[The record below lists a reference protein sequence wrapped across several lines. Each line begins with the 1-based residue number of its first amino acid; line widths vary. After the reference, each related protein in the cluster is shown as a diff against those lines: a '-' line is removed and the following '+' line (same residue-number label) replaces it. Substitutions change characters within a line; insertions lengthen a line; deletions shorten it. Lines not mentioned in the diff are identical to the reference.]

1 MPDAPAPG
9 PMKDRRTTRTRC
21 SKPAATLA
29 ALLVVSASV
38 SATPANRLALKRHF
52 GEFLP
57 DSLNDC
63 SACHVAGGDHAGDSL
78 KQIPHN
84 AFGGRLRE
92 LGETAEGEAPPSIGD
107 RIQRA
112 AREDSDGDGV
122 DNLSE
127 LLLGALPGDSTDTPT
142 PHALETV
149 AARETAFLNHQQ
161 SQYPWRPFEPVKLP
175 AVPVTGNDAWARNP
189 IDAFIAEQHE
199 ERGLKPR
206 PPARP
211 EVLIRR
217 IHLDL
222 IGLSPSPDEVKAFV
236 ADPSDEA
243 YEQIVDRLLAHPRYG
258 ERWGRHWMDV
268 WRYSDWSGYKKAI
281 RDSQRHIWRWR
292 DWIVESLNAN
302 KPYDRMIHEM
312 LAADEIAPSDE
323 DALRAT
329 GFIARNWKASGREKW
344 LTDLVDHTMQGFM
357 GVTFG
362 CAKCHEHKYD
372 PIPQEEY
379 YRLRAIFA
387 PHGVRTER
395 LPGQPDLLQDGLP
408 RAYEHNPSAVVY
420 MLKRGD
426 ERHPIKDRKI
436 EPGVPAIFG
445 GAFKP
450 EPVALPKFAYEP
462 DQRPF
467 VIAETNAASRALVAK
482 AETALQSLK
491 AKTPTPDAL
500 NQARLSLNA
509 AKSRHAALA
518 ATLEVER
525 IEDNGEKDS
534 KEWKDAAAKAQKL
547 QREAS
552 LAEAEHRLSAARAAE
567 AKSQAAADKA
577 KAAAKGKA
585 TSATKKTAAAL
596 AAARKKTEAAD
607 KAMEKAQAEMKKRI
621 SVAYTPRKTTK
632 YSPTSTGRRTAF
644 ARWLTDRANPLA
656 ARVAMN
662 HIWLRRFGAAIV
674 PTVGEFGANGVPPTH
689 PALLDWLAAEFMEGG
704 WNMKAMHKLISLSS
718 AYRMA
723 TTPDPDNAA
732 IDPDNRMLWRMNS
745 RRMEAEVVRDNL
757 LHICGALD
765 NAMGGPDIPNTQGQ
779 TSRRSS
785 IHLRHAHEKLV
796 EFLQIFD
803 GPNVVECYE
812 RKKTVQPHQA
822 LALANSRLT
831 FTHARALADELSGR
845 GADNETFVRSAFL
858 RVLSREPTAEESGI
872 CDDFLKQQSD
882 WLTNGGSGATPDP
895 ARRAR
900 QNLVMTLFNHND
912 FVTVR

>member
-1 MPDAPAPG
+1 MR
-9 PMKDRRTTRTRC
+9 DRRMTGIRC
-21 SKPAATLA
+21 SKLAAALA
-29 ALLVVSASV
+29 ALVVLSASA
-38 SATPANRLALKRHF
+38 SATPANRLALRRHF
-52 GEFLP
+52 GGFLP
-57 DSLNDC
+57 GRLDDC
-63 SACHVAGGDHAGDSL
+63 STCHVEGGDHAADSL
-78 KQIPHN
+78 AEFPHN
-84 AFGGRLRE
+84 AFGDRLHE
-92 LGETAEGEAPPSIGD
+92 LGRAVVGEAPPSIGD
-107 RIQRA
+107 RIERA
-112 AREDSDGDGV
+112 AREDSDGDGI
-122 DNLSE
+122 DNLTE
-127 LLLGALPGDSTDTPT
+127 LLLGTFPGNAEDQPT
-142 PHALETV
+142 PHVLETFT
-149 AARETAFLNHQQ
+149 ARLTAFQ
-161 SQYPWRPFEPVKLP
+161 SHRRSLYPWRPFEPVRRPEVP
-175 AVPVTGNDAWARNP
+175 AVANAAWARNP
-189 IDAFIAEQHE
+189 IDAFIAARHE
-199 ERGLKPR
+199 ARGLRPR

-222 IGLSPSPDEVKAFV
+222 IGFSPSPEEVKAFV

-268 WRYSDWSGYKKAI
+268 WRYSDWAGYKKAI

-312 LAADEIAPSDE
+312 LAADEIAPLDE

-362 CAKCHEHKYD
+362 CARCHEHKYD

-379 YRLRAIFA
+379 YRVRAIFA

-408 RAYEHNPSAVVY
+408 RAYEQNPSATVY
-420 MLKRGD
+420 LLKRGD
-426 ERHPIKDRKI
+426 ERHPVKDRKI

-445 GAFKP
+445 GAFEP
-450 EPVALPKFAYEP
+450 ESVALPRFAYEP
-462 DQRPF
+462 DKRPF
-467 VIAETNAASRALVAK
+467 VIAETNAASRALVAG
-482 AETALQSLK
+482 AEAALKSLK
-491 AKTPTPDAL
+491 AKKAGLEAL
-500 NQARLSLNA
+500 QLAGLKLKAAR
-509 AKSRHAALA
+509 SRHAALA

-525 IEDNGEKDS
+525 LEDDGGKGGD
-534 KEWKDAAAKAQKL
+534 EWKDAAMKARKL

-552 LAEAEHRLSAARAAE
+552 LAGAEHGLMAARAAE
-567 AKSQAAADKA
+567 AKSSVALEKA
-577 KAAAKGKA
+577 KAAAKGRA
-585 TSATKKTAAAL
+585 TSATKKSAAAL
-596 AAARKKTEAAD
+596 AAAKKKREAAG
-607 KAMEKAQAEMKKRI
+607 KAMETAKAEMAKKVT
-621 SVAYTPRKTTK
+621 VAYTPRKTVK
-632 YSPTSTGRRTAF
+632 YSPTSTGRRSAF
-644 ARWLTDRANPLA
+644 ARWLTDRANPLT

-662 HIWLRRFGAAIV
+662 HIWLRRFGSGIV
-674 PTVGEFGANGVPPTH
+674 PTVGEFGANGAPPTH
-689 PALLDWLAAEFMEGG
+689 PALLDWLSAEFMEGG
-704 WNMKAMHKLISLSS
+704 WDMKAMHKLIALSA

-723 TTPDPDNAA
+723 TTPDADNAA
-732 IDPDNRMLWRMNS
+732 IDPDNELLWRMNS

-757 LHICGALD
+757 LHICGSLD
-765 NAMGGPDIPNTQGQ
+765 SAMGGPDIPNTQGQ

-812 RKKTVQPHQA
+812 RKRTVQPHQA

-831 FTHARALADELSGR
+831 FTHARSLADELSGR
-845 GADNETFVRSAFL
+845 CADNETFIRAAFL
-858 RVLSREPTAEESGI
+858 HVLSREPTDDESGI
-872 CDDFLKQQSD
+872 CDNFLNQQSD
-882 WLTNGGSGATPDP
+882 WLKDGKADSTAPDP

-900 QNLVMTLFNHND
+900 QNLVMTLFNHSD